1 MKAGTSY
8 IVKIHS
14 TEIVGSRHHKDKMS
28 IPILLIHTVINI
40 DKPCG
45 LSLR

>member
-14 TEIVGSRHHKDKMS
+14 MEIVGGSHHKDKMS
-28 IPILLIHTVINI
+28 VHILLIHTVIDI

-45 LSLR
+45 LSLC